1 MVYTTKCNE
10 KDGWKKTSDE
20 MAVEMYSMNS
30 TICKYCNNMY
40 TITFKCDYI

>member
-1 MVYTTKCNE
+1 MIRQNVMKRTAE
-10 KDGWKKTSDE
+10 KKTSDE

>member
-1 MVYTTKCNE
+1 MKRTAE
-10 KDGWKKTSDE
+10 KKKTSDE